1 MGLLGKIKRAVKK
14 VFGGGGVNNP
24 TPAPTPAPEIGMVD
38 ADTSDTTE
46 EQSEKEQVTTAKKKG
61 KRGLKIT
68 LAHTGRNIT

>member
-1 MGLLGKIKRAVKK
+1 MGSIKKAVKK
-14 VFGGGGVNNP
+14 VFGGGSSNQ
-24 TPAPTPAPEIGMVD
+24 TYKQPAPEIGMVD

-46 EQSEKEQVTTAKKKG
+46 EQSEKEQVTTAQKRG

>member
-1 MGLLGKIKRAVKK
+1 MGSIKRAAKK
-14 VFGGGGVNNP
+14 LFGGSSNK
-24 TPAPTPAPEIGMVD
+24 TYQQPTPAPEIGMVD

-46 EQSEKEQVTTAKKKG
+46 EQPEKEQVITANKKG

>member
-1 MGLLGKIKRAVKK
+1 MGSIKKAVKLM
-14 VFGGGGVNNP
+14 FHGAGLRHP
-24 TPAPTPAPEIGMVD
+24 TYDPPTPAPEIGMVD

>member
-1 MGLLGKIKRAVKK
+1 MGLFGKIKRAVKK
-14 VFGGGGVNNP
+14 VFGGGNNL

-46 EQSEKEQVTTAKKKG
+46 EQSEKEQVTTAQKKG

>member
-1 MGLLGKIKRAVKK
+1 MGSIKKAISK
-14 VFGGGGVNNP
+14 VFGGGSSNK
-24 TPAPTPAPEIGMVD
+24 TYKQLTPAPEIGMVD

-46 EQSEKEQVTTAKKKG
+46 EQSEKEQVTTAQKKG

>member
-1 MGLLGKIKRAVKK
+1 MGSIKRAAKK
-14 VFGGGGVNNP
+14 LFGGSSNK
-24 TPAPTPAPEIGMVD
+24 TYQQPTPAPEIGMVD

>member
-1 MGLLGKIKRAVKK
+1 MGAIKKAVKLM
-14 VFGGGGVNNP
+14 FHAAGQRHP
-24 TPAPTPAPEIGMVD
+24 TYDPPTPAPEIGMVD

-46 EQSEKEQVTTAKKKG
+46 EQPEKEQVITANKKG

>member
-1 MGLLGKIKRAVKK
+1 MGSIKRAAKK
-14 VFGGGGVNNP
+14 LFGGSSNK
-24 TPAPTPAPEIGMVD
+24 TYQQPTPAPEIGMVD

-46 EQSEKEQVTTAKKKG
+46 EQSEKEQVTTAQKKG

>member
-1 MGLLGKIKRAVKK
+1 
-14 VFGGGGVNNP
+14 
-24 TPAPTPAPEIGMVD
+24 MVD

-46 EQSEKEQVTTAKKKG
+46 EQSEKEQVTTAQKKG